1 MQLGSFN
8 LYNLNAL
15 CHISFSAWINWGER
29 SEVPLFWVVQNR
41 KCLIHRVH
49 TIYGVMDQTHCTI
62 GRHDPGAHEHSAT
75 MTMTMT
81 MTNGCSSTP
90 SGLFAMESFNVGEP
104 RSHEYLLQCI
114 SIAVWRGN
122 ATAVLS
128 TMGRPQLDSWEVLLL
143 VEMVE

>member
-15 CHISFSAWINWGER
+15 FHISVSARINWGER

-41 KCLIHRVH
+41 KCLVHHVH
-49 TIYGVMDQTHCTI
+49 TIYGVRDQTHCTI
-62 GRHDPGAHEHSAT
+62 GRHDPGAREHST
-75 MTMTMT
+75 TMT

-90 SGLFAMESFNVGEP
+90 SGLFAVESFNVGEP

-114 SIAVWRGN
+114 SIAVRRGN
-122 ATAVLS
+122 AAAVLG
-128 TMGRPQLDSWEVLLL
+128 TMGRPQLDSWE
-143 VEMVE
+143 